1 MVFPYLTSLFSKKSN
16 KTQLKPTIFDTFPEL
31 NQGQAYLEHRNKVQQ
46 AMRGHLNLIES
57 FTMHVS
63 PLPVPTC
70 KYVAQAQPNVIVPCK
85 CGNTTCSSANPYCN
99 SETKQCYNVS
109 SNAASVDWGYK
120 ASCPAQGQASSCS
133 STAGCPNYGFCPPT
147 PADLLWKKDGC
158 PGGSGVVGC
167 KPPFDTL
174 NTQRKNKTNYW
185 TPYILDVSEYVLNR
199 PNDGGPTGL
208 WGQNVVVPQLGGP
221 APWGPGNE
229 PPPPPSPECPP
240 NTCVSYK
247 GSKYRTL
254 TGFDPNNPIGAPQ
267 DSGCENTSTASIPKG
282 WQIAP
287 ANEDSKTVVGL
298 YDWGTDVLIL
308 GDGQGY
314 NTKNY
319 AANYD
324 NTPPGAPF
332 SPGNIYGTE
341 LNTATPQVGGCY
353 MAILLKT
360 PPPVT

>member
-16 KTQLKPTIFDTFPEL
+16 KTQSKPTIFDTFPEL
-31 NQGQAYLEHRNKVQQ
+31 NQGQAYLQHRNKVQQ

-120 ASCPAQGQASSCS
+120 ASCPAQGQASSCQLTS
-133 STAGCPNYGFCPPT
+133 GCPNYGFCPQT
-147 PADLLWKKDGC
+147 PSDLLWKKDGC

-174 NTQRKNKTNYW
+174 NSQRKNKTNYW
-185 TPYILDVSEYVLNR
+185 TPYILDVSGYVLNR

-208 WGQNVVVPQLGGP
+208 WGQNVVVPQLTGGASPWPP
-221 APWGPGNE
+221 AGLLPQGHCNYLNVCAAKSYNLTEKEIVHGEKAPTSVEEAANAAAAKYGFTCKSYDSTTYGPDVQFIVGGQQVE
-229 PPPPPSPECPP
+229 VQQDFCALEGGDITVTPSSSV
-240 NTCVSYK
+240 TSLVGASY
-247 GSKYRTL
+247 
-254 TGFDPNNPIGAPQ
+254 
-267 DSGCENTSTASIPKG
+267 
-282 WQIAP
+282 
-287 ANEDSKTVVGL
+287 
-298 YDWGTDVLIL
+298 
-308 GDGQGY
+308 GDGH
-314 NTKNY
+314 
-319 AANYD
+319 
-324 NTPPGAPF
+324 
-332 SPGNIYGTE
+332 
-341 LNTATPQVGGCY
+341 GGLV
-353 MAILLKT
+353 LLH
-360 PPPVT
+360 